1 MTQRIDGRSDDQI
14 RSIKLVNNIYG
25 NSQGSV
31 LFSLGNTKV
40 LCSVMLQEGV
50 PHFLRGTG
58 QGWLTAEYS
67 MLPAATITRSPR
79 EASIMRRNNRS
90 IEISRLIGRSL
101 RAVVDLKKLGE
112 KTVYIDCDVL
122 QADGGTR
129 TAAINGAYCAIKN
142 AIEKWINRGIIT
154 DTILTDSLAA
164 ISVGWTDGKV
174 LLDINFVEDNKVDAD
189 FNFVMTGTGK
199 IVEIQ
204 GATETTPLDWEIV
217 LAMRESAFK
226 GIKDVIAFV
235 DSNDLF
241 PKTTSIEQQL

>member
-1 MTQRIDGRSDDQI
+1 MTQRIDGRSDNQV
-14 RSIKLVNNIYG
+14 RSIKLVHNVYG

-40 LCSVMLQEGV
+40 LCSVMLQDGV

-101 RAVVDLKKLGE
+101 RAVIDLKKLGE

-129 TAAINGAYCAIKN
+129 TAAINGAYCAVKN
-142 AIEKWINRGIIT
+142 AIEKWISRGIIT

-164 ISVGWTDGKV
+164 ISVGWTENRA
-174 LLDINFVEDNKVDAD
+174 LLDVNFSEDNKVDAD

-204 GATETTPLDWEIV
+204 GATESSPLDWNTV

-226 GIKDVIAFV
+226 GVKDIIAFV
-235 DSNDLF
+235 DNNDLL
-241 PKTTSIEQQL
+241 PITAPIEQQL

>member
-1 MTQRIDGRSDDQI
+1 MIQRIDGRSDDQI

-226 GIKDVIAFV
+226 GVKDIIAFV
-235 DSNDLF
+235 DINDLL

>member
-1 MTQRIDGRSDDQI
+1 MIQRIDGRSDDQI

-226 GIKDVIAFV
+226 GVKDIIAFV
-235 DSNDLF
+235 DSNDLL